1 MRVET
6 PASEATL
13 FPIRRSPWWVLLL
26 LLFGATP
33 GRSHV
38 ELADDRLVARFGWLF
53 HHRFPL
59 ASIEGPGGGLGLC
72 STVSAGGPSS
82 SASSASSA
90 PAGTWWRYVSSGD
103 GGCRCCCLY
112 PATGW
117 ASRRRT
123 QRRSWRR
130 WGRSACRLVAT
141 VDCRRAPPSHRPADA
156 SLAGDFER
164 AAGAAVPLGCL
175 RLPLGRLKRAIWS

>member
-33 GRSHV
+33 GRSYV

-59 ASIEGPGGGLGLC
+59 AGIEG
-72 STVSAGGPSS
+72 AG
-82 SASSASSA
+82 
-90 PAGTWWRYVSSGD
+90 
-103 GGCRCCCLY
+103 
-112 PATGW
+112 
-117 ASRRRT
+117 
-123 QRRSWRR
+123 RRSWPLLYGIGWRTKLF
-130 WGRSACRLVAT
+130 GVIGLIRSRGNV
-141 VDCRRAPPSHRPADA
+141 V
-156 SLAGDFER
+156 E
-164 AAGAAVPLGCL
+164 V
-175 RLPLGRLKRAIWS
+175 RLKRRRWV